1 MFNKII
7 DINEYKKRMKSDKKD
22 SRRRAFDY
30 IHADIDEEERK
41 KTLHLFIKV
50 IETMKNESYK

>member
-7 DINEYKKRMKSDKKD
+7 DINEYKKRMKSGSKD
-22 SRRRAFDY
+22 RRKRSFDCIY
-30 IHADIDEEERK
+30 PDPDEEERK
-41 KTLHLFIKV
+41 KTLNLFIKV